1 MRGAGNIVI
10 DIGAASHPADEVALD
25 TELVQRRH
33 YGIAG
38 QAEIVGQL
46 PAGWKAVASTQ
57 FAVEGDGHQG
67 RRTGEIREFANI
79 QVEVIVPPAVADELL
94 ARLERE
100 FFPRFA
106 IVAYESDVRVLRSDK
121 F

>member
-1 MRGAGNIVI
+1 MNKHPVKLITIICEALASAPLHRLLEEVGARG
-10 DIGAASHPADEVALD
+10 
-25 TELVQRRH
+25 
-33 YGIAG
+33 
-38 QAEIVGQL
+38 
-46 PAGWKAVASTQ
+46 STQ

-67 RRTGEIREFANI
+67 RRTGEMREFANI

-106 IVAYESDVRVLRSDK
+106 IVAYESDVRVLRSNK